1 VTVTAGGALGVAG
14 KGVAVVSTSGGP
26 SVQTATGIS
35 TSTFTGAATQTF
47 AGALTVAVAGIYSVV
62 TVGLTKIFSVFG
74 VEIGFPIG
82 PKYFLATEEFLTQLY
97 INHTHISTIAGF
109 PTSPPTTLYIPQVL
123 IPGVHSTLG
132 TRAN

>member
-1 VTVTAGGALGVAG
+1 L
-14 KGVAVVSTSGGP
+14 TSIL
-26 SVQTATGIS
+26 SA
-35 TSTFTGAATQTF
+35 
-47 AGALTVAVAGIYSVV
+47 
-62 TVGLTKIFSVFG
+62 FG
-74 VEIGFPIG
+74 VEIGFPG

-97 INHTHISTIAGF
+97 INHTHISDVAGF